1 MCLSVAGSAVIS
13 LNWFAHA
20 CHVSKYRSY
29 LLTLLEDRAYFRY
42 VGKSVSLKLSVYPKL
57 SVYDPEVPPAVCLP
71 GNQEKTL
78 TMIECAK
85 QS

>member
-42 VGKSVSLKLSVYPKL
+42 VGKSVSPKL